1 MEDIREEY
9 KIEKC
14 SKCKNKK
21 ANISV
26 DRCNIKTYQYGN
38 YLYCR
43 CINLETEGRDLQEI
57 KKKII

>member
-9 KIEKC
+9 KREKC

-21 ANISV
+21 ANIST
-26 DRCNIKTYQYGN
+26 DKCNIKTYQYGN

-43 CINLETEGRDLQEI
+43 CINFNGENDLQEI